1 MDEMMPEMTGIEV
14 LRKIRDD
21 PATSGT
27 KILFL
32 SAGFDVGKR
41 EEALALGAVAWLL
54 KGSGY
59 SGDFS
64 THDRR
69 IGDWYEK
76 AGGVRSFPQKR
87 NPGHSD
93 LRDDAHSL

>member
-1 MDEMMPEMTGIEV
+1 MDEMMPEMTGVEV
-14 LRKIRDD
+14 LRKLRDD
-21 PATSGT
+21 PATSST
-27 KILFL
+27 KVLFL

-64 THDRR
+64 TLIKR

-76 AGGVRSFPQKR
+76 AGGVKSISIKPQLPKSQSMIR
-87 NPGHSD
+87 HPV
-93 LRDDAHSL
+93 